1 MNQLQEEA
9 AYYAVITAPVRY
21 DPELSSTAKLL
32 YSEITSLCRKKGYCW
47 ANNSYFAELYGVSAS
62 TISRLVSQL
71 ESRGYIKTEIVPVA
85 NGSERRIY
93 ADPYAVNHAGISH
106 FEDEGQGSQEGGTQK
121 AQDPQGGTQKAQGGL
136 RKNSKGGLR
145 KKRKQ
150 NDYHMNDY
158 TEDTPY
164 SPPQGDRAPVE
175 PAPADKSEP
184 GRRRFVPP
192 SVEQVAAYCRER
204 GNSID
209 PDAFVDYYTS
219 KGWTVGRSPM
229 KDWKAAVRTWE
240 QRRRAERK
248 DADDEDDLF
257 Q

>member
-71 ESRGYIKTEIVPVA
+71 ESRGHIKTEIVPVA

-121 AQDPQGGTQKAQGGL
+121 AQDPQGGTQKAQ
-136 RKNSKGGLR
+136 
-145 KKRKQ
+145 
-150 NDYHMNDY
+150 
-158 TEDTPY
+158 TE
-164 SPPQGDRAPVE
+164 
-175 PAPADKSEP
+175 
-184 GRRRFVPP
+184 
-192 SVEQVAAYCRER
+192 
-204 GNSID
+204 
-209 PDAFVDYYTS
+209 
-219 KGWTVGRSPM
+219 
-229 KDWKAAVRTWE
+229 
-240 QRRRAERK
+240 
-248 DADDEDDLF
+248 
-257 Q
+257 

>member
-1 MNQLQEEA
+1 
-9 AYYAVITAPVRY
+9 
-21 DPELSSTAKLL
+21 
-32 YSEITSLCRKKGYCW
+32 
-47 ANNSYFAELYGVSAS
+47 
-62 TISRLVSQL
+62 
-71 ESRGYIKTEIVPVA
+71 
-85 NGSERRIY
+85 
-93 ADPYAVNHAGISH
+93 
-106 FEDEGQGSQEGGTQK
+106 
-121 AQDPQGGTQKAQGGL
+121 
-136 RKNSKGGLR
+136 
-145 KKRKQ
+145 
-150 NDYHMNDY
+150 MNDY

-209 PDAFVDYYTS
+209 PDAFVNYYTS